1 MFTLKKDDA
10 FATHDES
17 LTKSGTEESIL
28 EKLNRERQEE
38 MDREYALA
46 MANEINGSEI
56 QHAVPLTSFNTSN
69 TSTPFVPPQPTTTSE
84 PFSMNVGDGDEQIL
98 ALLDRWKAS
107 DIFTA
112 VFESKYGSVHP
123 NFNCGTAR
131 SALLKAKRE
140 AKMLMVYLH
149 HPLHDNTDLF
159 CL

>member
-1 MFTLKKDDA
+1 LKKDDA

-46 MANEINGSEI
+46 MANEMNENEI
-56 QHAVPLTSFNTSN
+56 QHTVPNTSN
-69 TSTPFVPPQPTTTSE
+69 TTPFVPPQPTTTLE

-107 DIFTA
+107 DIFVA